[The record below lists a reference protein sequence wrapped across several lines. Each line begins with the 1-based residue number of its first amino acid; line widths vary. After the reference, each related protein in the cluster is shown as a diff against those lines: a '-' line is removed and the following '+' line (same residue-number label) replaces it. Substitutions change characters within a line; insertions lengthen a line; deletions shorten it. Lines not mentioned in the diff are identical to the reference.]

1 MNNRLHRLGIWIAA
15 PWLAMTAPLAPAQD
29 SYPSRPVRMVAP
41 FPPGG
46 STDVLARVV
55 AQKLS
60 GPLGRQVVV
69 ENRPG
74 AAGNIGHEV
83 VSKAAPDGYTLL
95 LSAKAS
101 LVTNPH
107 LYKQL
112 PFDPLT
118 DFAPISLVA
127 TAGSVLV
134 VHPSVPAHNVKQ
146 LIALAKSKPGVL
158 NYGSGGIG
166 GTYHVVTEVFVAA
179 TGTRIVHVPY
189 KGGGVAVTDL
199 VAGNVD
205 LVFADMVPAIPQIRS
220 GRVRALAVTSERRQ
234 AVLPEVPTMA
244 ESGVKEP
251 FPENWWALNSPKG
264 TPAPNIKRLNTD
276 LGQVLQQPDVK
287 EKLADLGVV
296 GAHSTPERV
305 QQLIR
310 RESPQMA
317 RILKEAGVKPE

>member
-1 MNNRLHRLGIWIAA
+1 MHNKLRGLGFWTAA
-15 PWLAMTAPLAPAQD
+15 VWATVAAPLAPAQD
-29 SYPSRPVRMVAP
+29 AYPARPVRMVAP

-60 GPLGRQVVV
+60 GSLGRQVVV

-83 VSKAAPDGYTLL
+83 VAKAPPDGYTLL

-112 PFDPLT
+112 PFDPLN

-146 LIALAKSKPGVL
+146 LIALARARPGVL

-166 GTYHVVTEVFVAA
+166 GTYHVVTEVFMAA

-205 LVFADMVPAIPQIRS
+205 LVFADMVPAIPQIRA
-220 GRVRALAVTSERRQ
+220 GRVRALAVTSGQRQ

-264 TPAPNIKRLNTD
+264 TPAAIIKRLNTD
-276 LGQVLQQPDVK
+276 LGQVLQQADVK

-296 GAHSTPERV
+296 GAHSTPEQV

>member
-1 MNNRLHRLGIWIAA
+1 MHRRIFIGLSTAALGLAA
-15 PWLAMTAPLAPAQD
+15 APLAVAQD
-29 SYPSRPVRMVAP
+29 AYPARPVRLVAP

-60 GPLGRQVVV
+60 GTLGRQVVV

-83 VSKAAPDGYTLL
+83 VAKAPPDGYTLL

-112 PFDPLT
+112 PFDPLA

-127 TAGSVLV
+127 TAGSVLI
-134 VHPSVPAHNVKQ
+134 VHPSVPAQNVKQ
-146 LIALAKSKPGVL
+146 LIALAKAKPGVL

-166 GTYHVVTEVFVAA
+166 GTYHVVTEVFIAA
-179 TGTRIVHVPY
+179 TGTKIVHVPY

-220 GRVRALAVTSERRQ
+220 GRVRALAVTSGHRQ
-234 AVLPEVPTMA
+234 AVLPDVPTMA
-244 ESGVKEP
+244 EAGVKEP
-251 FPENWWALNSPKG
+251 FPENWWALNSPRG
-264 TPAPNIKRLNTD
+264 TPAAIIKRLNGD

-296 GAHSTPERV
+296 AAHSTPERV
-305 QQLIR
+305 RELIR

-317 RILKEAGVKPE
+317 KILKEAGVKPE

>member
-1 MNNRLHRLGIWIAA
+1 
-15 PWLAMTAPLAPAQD
+15 
-29 SYPSRPVRMVAP
+29 MVAP

-46 STDVLARVV
+46 STDVLARIV

-83 VSKAAPDGYTLL
+83 VAKAPPDGYTLL

-146 LIALAKSKPGVL
+146 LIALAKAKPGVL

-264 TPAPNIKRLNTD
+264 TPAPIIKRLNTD

>member
-1 MNNRLHRLGIWIAA
+1 MI
-15 PWLAMTAPLAPAQD
+15 APLAPAQD

-46 STDVLARVV
+46 STDVLARIV

-83 VSKAAPDGYTLL
+83 VAKAPPDGYTLL

-146 LIALAKSKPGVL
+146 LIALAKAKPGVL

-264 TPAPNIKRLNTD
+264 TPAPIIKRLNTD